1 MLVFFRLGAVDDA
14 CSLLFKVGFDKVLV
28 FGDEFGQITRGY
40 WGDWKVFLYFFG
52 TECGCVLILVHSTV
66 KDLDVMAFFSVSLE
80 VLFELSEHNGF
91 EQFMV
96 LWLEDDR
103 RVLLVKILSELKVLL
118 LSLMRGIQLL
128 LFKQEH
134 RVVLDLARV
143 SFVDERVI
151 DHWQVVVGVV
161 GLV

>member
-1 MLVFFRLGAVDDA
+1 MLVLFRLRAVDDA

-28 FGDEFGQITRGY
+28 FGDKFGKIACGY
-40 WGDWKVFLYFFG
+40 WSGWKIFFYFFG
-52 TECGCVLILVHSTV
+52 TECGCVLILVHCTI
-66 KDLDVMAFFSVSLE
+66 KDLDVMALFSISLE

-103 RVLLVKILSELKVLL
+103 RVLLVKILSKLKVLL

-128 LFKQEH
+128 LFKQKH
-134 RVVLDLARV
+134 RVVLDLA
-143 SFVDERVI
+143 
-151 DHWQVVVGVV
+151 
-161 GLV
+161 